1 MFSIWKWTLILKSI
15 IASFI
20 VTFIVLQIPFVFAV
34 TILSLLYC
42 QDYNC
47 LWSGFTQKVLWCTK
61 VKYQNMEKKLKSS
74 LKPYKS
80 HGLYLRIIE
89 HNWKGFMKHWSS
101 SLTRSSSFDCDFK
114 SLIVITSLL
123 KTFFTKRFKASR
135 LVLLEY
141 ILI

>member
-1 MFSIWKWTLILKSI
+1 MNTDFEINHCIFHCYFHCASNSFCFCCYHFKLTLLSRLQLFVIWVYPERTMMHQGK
-15 IASFI
+15 
-20 VTFIVLQIPFVFAV
+20 IP
-34 TILSLLYC
+34 
-42 QDYNC
+42 
-47 LWSGFTQKVLWCTK
+47 
-61 VKYQNMEKKLKSS
+61 KYGEKKLKSS

-89 HNWKGFMKHWSS
+89 PNWKGFMKHWSS